1 MNCEIT
7 LNLSTMLRIY
17 LLFLFSLPVA
27 FWAQFPLQ
35 TTLNQLIKDPQL
47 AGTNWSVCALDL
59 TTGDTLAAYLP
70 SKQLPGA
77 SITKLVSTAAALE
90 ILGPSHQ
97 AQTQLFL
104 DGELKAHGVFDGD
117 VWIVGG
123 GDISLGSRYFNEPG
137 NELAFL
143 NSWVKIIQN
152 LGIQYITGQV
162 IADASAFG
170 YDKCPVGWERLDMGN
185 YYGCGAYGLNFFDNT
200 LKLTFQSGA
209 PGTSLVLKSCYPIDF
224 NYQLTIE
231 AKAATVSGDE
241 TFIHGEPYNYQRVI
255 KGSLPANRAAFEVKG
270 SMPDPEQLL
279 ARMFYQELQKQGV
292 RVDGGSTA
300 VRLHPELPA
309 QRTENW
315 SCFHTEFGQ
324 KLEDVVYWTNQ
335 RSINLFAEGLV
346 RQVGAAQYGMGTY
359 ENGLRVLDSL
369 FLIWQLGTNGIV
381 DGSGLSKVNRMSA
394 SQYVKLLAL
403 QTQKTHF
410 QVYLKSL
417 PIAGQTG
424 TVKNLCKGQAG
435 EGRVHAKSGSI
446 KGIKAYAGYV
456 DAANGHQIA
465 FAIIANDYPISGA
478 AMAKKMEP
486 FLNGLATY
494 QVRP

>member
-1 MNCEIT
+1 MPRLIA
-7 LNLSTMLRIY
+7 
-17 LLFLFSLPVA
+17 LFLFGFPLWLA
-27 FWAQFPLQ
+27 AQFPLGAVLQ
-35 TTLNQLIKDPQL
+35 QLVNDPQL
-47 AGTNWSVCALDL
+47 VGTKWSICAVDL
-59 TTGDTLAAYLP
+59 TTGDTIAAYLP
-70 SKQLPGA
+70 AQQLPGA

-90 ILGPSHQ
+90 ILGPNHQ
-97 AQTQLFL
+97 AKTQLFL
-104 DGELKAHGVFDGD
+104 DGELKAHGVFDGNI
-117 VWIVGG
+117 WIVGG
-123 GDISLGSRYFNEPG
+123 GDVSLGSRYFNEPG

-143 NSWVKIIQN
+143 DSWVKIIQN

-200 LKLTFQSGA
+200 LKLTFQTGA
-209 PGTSLVLKSCYPIDF
+209 PGTPLVLKSSYPSDS
-224 NYQLTIE
+224 NYQLGIE
-231 AKAATVSGDE
+231 AKAANVNGDE

-255 KGSLPANRAAFEVKG
+255 KGRLPANRAAFEVKG

-315 SCFHTEFGQ
+315 SCVHTEFGQ
-324 KLEDVVYWTNQ
+324 QLENVVYWTNQ

-359 ENGLRVLDSL
+359 ENGLRALDSL
-369 FLIWQLGTNGIV
+369 FLVWQLGTNGIV

-424 TVKNLCKGQAG
+424 TVKNLCKGQPG
-435 EGRVHAKSGSI
+435 EGKVHAKSGSI
-446 KGIKAYAGYV
+446 NGIKAYAGYV
-456 DAANGHQIA
+456 DAPNGHQIA
-465 FAIIANDYPISGA
+465 FAIIANDYKLSGS

-486 FLNGLATY
+486 FFNQLATF
-494 QVRP
+494 QAQPE